1 MTYLFTLLEI
11 PKSSYISNEINTY
24 KYIFGHKRERER
36 EREREKEERKRR
48 FRVLKVQATRTNF
61 VLINYA
67 EISV

>member
-48 FRVLKVQATRTNF
+48 F
-61 VLINYA
+61 
-67 EISV
+67 EC